1 MNDSHGNV
9 GNSSCADAFVVYCD
23 IVITCAL
30 HILLNERYSTRNYT
44 SGGNVSMRISDTIT
58 RRLAT
63 LALVAVVLFTGMTA
77 FAAGRAETPA
87 TGEQNLVILI
97 NSDIVSLDPHGS
109 NDSPSSNVR
118 SQIFDTLVV
127 FDSDMNLQPG
137 LATAWEP
144 VGDATWEFTLRQ
156 GVSFHDGT
164 PFTAEAVAASLNR
177 VTDPDF
183 GSQRFFLFQM
193 ISGVE
198 VIDDYTVQV
207 TTEFPFTPLLAH
219 LAHDAAG
226 IISPAAVEAAGFDE
240 VEPVGTGPFVL
251 RNWDPGNEV
260 VIERNPNYWGPA
272 PTSNTVTYRV
282 IPEESTRLALVERGD
297 AHIAEILQPASMG
310 RVEASQGMNL
320 RLFDTLS
327 LNYIGFNVEQAP
339 FDDPRVRRAVSQAI
353 NVQTMID
360 GIVEGAG
367 VRAIGPISEA
377 VVGFHPTLE
386 GLSYDPDAARALLA
400 EAGHANG
407 FSTTLWTNDNP
418 TRVAIAEIVQNN
430 LADVGI
436 DVSIEVLEW
445 GAYLSQTAEGLH
457 DMFILGWVT
466 VTGDA
471 DYGMYALLHSS
482 NVGAAGNRAFFANS
496 RVDELLDLGRRE
508 TNPERRLALYHEVQ
522 EILVQEA
529 PMLNLY
535 HPKWMVAVGR
545 GVENYDH
552 HPDNTML
559 IRNVVVNR

>member
-1 MNDSHGNV
+1 MRTSH
-9 GNSSCADAFVVYCD
+9 S
-23 IVITCAL
+23 
-30 HILLNERYSTRNYT
+30 R
-44 SGGNVSMRISDTIT
+44 T

-87 TGEQNLVILI
+87 TGEQNLIVLI

-118 SQIFDTLVV
+118 SQIFDGLVT
-127 FDSDMNLQPG
+127 FDSDMNLQPS
-137 LATAWEP
+137 LATSWEP

-156 GVSFHDGT
+156 GVTFHDGT
-164 PFTAEAVAASLNR
+164 PFTAEAVAATLNR
-177 VTDPDF
+177 VTDRDF
-183 GSQRFFLFQM
+183 GSQRLFLVEM
-193 ISGVE
+193 ISDVD
-198 VIDDYTVQV
+198 VIDDYTVQI
-207 TTEFPFTPLLAH
+207 TTAFPFAPLLAH
-219 LAHDAAG
+219 LAHDASG
-226 IISPAAVEAAGFDE
+226 IISPAAIEAAGFDE
-240 VEPVGTGPFVL
+240 VEPIGTGPFML
-251 RNWDPGNEV
+251 RTWDPGNEV
-260 VIERNPNYWGPA
+260 VIERNPNYWGSA
-272 PTSNTVTYRV
+272 PTSATVTYRV

-310 RVEASQGMNL
+310 RVEASQGMDL

-327 LNYIGFNVEQAP
+327 LNYIGFNTQRAP
-339 FDDPRVRRAVSQAI
+339 FDDARVRRAVSQAI
-353 NVQTMID
+353 NVQSMID

-367 VRAIGPISEA
+367 TPAIGPISEA

-400 EAGHANG
+400 EAGLEDG

-430 LADVGI
+430 LAEVGI

-471 DYGMYALLHSS
+471 DYGMYALLHSA
-482 NVGAAGNRAFFANS
+482 NQGAAGNRAFFAVD

-508 TNPERRLALYHEVQ
+508 TDPDARIALYHEVQ

-535 HPKWMVAVGR
+535 HPKWMIAVGR

-552 HPDNTML
+552 HPDNNMI

>member
-1 MNDSHGNV
+1 MH
-9 GNSSCADAFVVYCD
+9 
-23 IVITCAL
+23 
-30 HILLNERYSTRNYT
+30 T
-44 SGGNVSMRISDTIT
+44 SKLFTG
-58 RRLAT
+58 RLAT
-63 LALVAVVLFTGMTA
+63 LALVAIMLFASMTA
-77 FAAGRAETPA
+77 FSAGRQEAPA
-87 TGEQNLVILI
+87 TGEQDLIILI

-127 FDSDMNLQPG
+127 FDSDMNLLPG
-137 LATAWEP
+137 LATSWEP

-156 GVSFHDGT
+156 GVTFHDGT
-164 PFTAEAVAASLNR
+164 PFTADAVAASLNR
-177 VTDPDF
+177 VTDRDF
-183 GSQRFFLFQM
+183 GSQRLFLFQM
-193 ISGVE
+193 ISDVE
-198 VIDDYTVQV
+198 VVDDFTVRV
-207 TTEFPFTPLLAH
+207 STEFPFTPLLAH

-226 IISPAAVEAAGFDE
+226 IISPAALEAAGFDE
-240 VEPVGTGPFVL
+240 VEPIGTGPFML
-251 RNWDPGNEV
+251 RTWDPGNEV
-260 VIERNPNYWGPA
+260 VIERNPNYWGDA
-272 PTSNTVTYRV
+272 PTSATVTYRV

-327 LNYIGFNVEQAP
+327 LNYIGFNTEQEP
-339 FDDPRVRRAVSQAI
+339 FNDPRVRRAVSQAI

-386 GLSYDPDAARALLA
+386 GLSYDPAAARALLA
-400 EAGHANG
+400 EAGLADG

-430 LADVGI
+430 LAEVGI

-445 GAYLSQTAEGLH
+445 GASLSQTAEGLH

-482 NVGAAGNRAFFANS
+482 NIGAAGNRAFFAND

-508 TNPERRLALYHEVQ
+508 TDPDRRLALYHEVQ

-535 HPKWMVAVGR
+535 HPKWMVAVGA